1 MIPQEGDEPAALNF
15 KAIFGNFYR
24 HLFCVLPRS
33 DFGFFHDAFERFV
46 VEDWRGVVRGQHRHF
61 SAATRRN
68 SQWLPADE
76 AERMARTRAG
86 RISDLVRHGQI
97 EGMFLS
103 ACRDGGRTECWIG
116 RDSLKRWIAARDA
129 ELARYMSRREAR
141 DELGLTDRTIAKVAT
156 AGAIRY
162 VKGPEQNFPSGF
174 FFFLREDVMKIRH
187 AFERL
192 AVPLKEYSKPG
203 ELIALRHAMTNYLG
217 RHSGLAGVIRA
228 VVDGSLTPAGYTKR
242 FRGITG
248 YLFLSEDLRRY
259 RPVRDVKMLPE
270 GFLNYREAAAVL
282 EVKAPVI
289 RGMVTH
295 GILNAPAGYRP
306 GLSKLVPAADI
317 RRFSERYVA
326 VTALAKRFNL
336 NCRAFSRHLKASG
349 TPLLGVPIPEKGRGQ
364 ALFVAKEIAANLR
377 IPCPVHLATIRG
389 SRRHG

>member
-1 MIPQEGDEPAALNF
+1 
-15 KAIFGNFYR
+15 
-24 HLFCVLPRS
+24 
-33 DFGFFHDAFERFV
+33 
-46 VEDWRGVVRGQHRHF
+46 
-61 SAATRRN
+61 
-68 SQWLPADE
+68 
-76 AERMARTRAG
+76 MARTRAG
-86 RISDLVRHGQI
+86 RISDLVRRGQI

-116 RDSLKRWIAARDA
+116 RDSLRRWIAARDV
-129 ELARYMSRREAR
+129 ELARYMSRPEAR
-141 DELGLTDRTIAKVAT
+141 DALGLTDRTIAKVAT

-174 FFFLREDVMKIRH
+174 FFFLREDVMKIRR

-228 VVDGSLTPAGYTKR
+228 VVDGNLTPAGYTKR

-282 EVKAPVI
+282 GVKAPVI

-306 GLSKLVPAADI
+306 GLSNLVTAADI

-336 NCRAFSRHLKASG
+336 NCQGILSPPESVRHTA
-349 TPLLGVPIPEKGRGQ
+349 TRC
-364 ALFVAKEIAANLR
+364 AN
-377 IPCPVHLATIRG
+377 T
-389 SRRHG
+389 